1 MKTKVALHRFES
13 DPNIKQRDGVNLA
26 HTEINRLLE
35 DTPAKLLVEFHDFDR
50 LLRDKQYAY
59 QMLKD
64 TDCVLC
70 NVGPHGHYYFY
81 LRETMGLDFR
91 IVRDIKTALWSSYL
105 LQESLCQPYLRP
117 GDVLLATSNYSR
129 VLTRH
134 LFPHLNDHPIYLF
147 EPVLVSMEDNR
158 ITSAKAINEEGIITL
173 GYIGRLSEDKNFP
186 EVVDLLLALHREE
199 PGRYRLMAC
208 GAVHSPGCAP
218 NLIAQRVHAET
229 GRHDLF
235 VYIPP
240 VAHDQV
246 LPILRQFDY
255 FLFFSTS
262 NLEVLG
268 RVLIEATYAG
278 VPILA
283 ANHAAAAE
291 LLAPSSLIDVTYK
304 QNQSFYSHFD
314 TPLGTVDIEMAA
326 ILIRGHNIPDAP
338 PPPRVNKSDI
348 LVNALLD
355 QGEPTD
361 PTLEYLELSTD
372 QQNFLN
378 SLHCEDLP
386 NIKSQT
392 HANRM
397 IEELLEWF
405 SALNGKRGQ
414 DFASRLKELE
424 RRSRF
429 KERTRR
435 LMATVEHIRGDFT
448 NLGGIDIELCNIVGY
463 HPKFTLMTESQRLL
477 PLQRDAPHRA

>member
-1 MKTKVALHRFES
+1 MIKIALHRFES
-13 DPNIKQRDGVNLA
+13 DPDIKQRDGVNLA

-35 DTPAKLLVEFHDFDR
+35 DTAENLLVEFHDFDR
-50 LLRDKQYAY
+50 LLRDDQYAY
-59 QMLKD
+59 RVLQGV
-64 TDCVLC
+64 DCVLC

-105 LQESLCQPYLRP
+105 LQESLCQPHLRP

-129 VLTRH
+129 VLTRR
-134 LFPHLNDHPIYLF
+134 LFPHLNNHPIYLF
-147 EPVLVSMEDNR
+147 EPVLVSMEDSA
-158 ITSAKAINEEGIITL
+158 ITSAKAMHEEGIITL

-186 EVVDLLLALHREE
+186 EVVDLLLALHRGE

-208 GAVHSPGCAP
+208 GAVHSPCCAP
-218 NLIAQRVHAET
+218 NLIAQRVYTET

-235 VYIPP
+235 VYLPP
-240 VAHDQV
+240 VAPDQV
-246 LPILRQFDY
+246 LSILRQFDY

-268 RVLIEATYAG
+268 RVLIEAAYAG

-291 LLAPSSLIDVTYK
+291 LLAPSSLIDVSYH

-314 TPLGTVDIEMAA
+314 APLGTIDIDTVAS
-326 ILIRGHNIPDAP
+326 LIREGRIPDTP
-338 PPPRVNKSDI
+338 PQPQVNKSDI
-348 LVNALLD
+348 LVNALLGR
-355 QGEPTD
+355 GEAPD
-361 PTLEYLELSTD
+361 PAVEYLELSVD
-372 QQNFLN
+372 QQHFLN
-378 SLHCEDLP
+378 SLRWEDLP
-386 NIKSQT
+386 NIKSRI

-397 IEELLEWF
+397 IEELLDWF
-405 SALNGKRGQ
+405 CALNQKRGQ

-435 LMATVEHIRGDFT
+435 FIATIEHIRGDFT

-463 HPKFTLMTESQRLL
+463 YPKFSLTTESQRRL
-477 PLQRDAPHRA
+477 PPQREVPRQA